1 MASCQK
7 IERPAKPDNLIP
19 EDQMVDIIA
28 EIFLFNAAKF
38 NYKALIED
46 SGVVPDEIIYK
57 KFGIDSIQ
65 FVESNNYYGA
75 DIAKY
80 LEIHQKVQAK
90 LEAAKKEVEK
100 EINETKIQD
109 SLKRQQ

>member
-1 MASCQK
+1 
-7 IERPAKPDNLIP
+7 
-19 EDQMVDIIA
+19 MVDIIA
-28 EIFLFNAAKF
+28 EIFLLNAAKF